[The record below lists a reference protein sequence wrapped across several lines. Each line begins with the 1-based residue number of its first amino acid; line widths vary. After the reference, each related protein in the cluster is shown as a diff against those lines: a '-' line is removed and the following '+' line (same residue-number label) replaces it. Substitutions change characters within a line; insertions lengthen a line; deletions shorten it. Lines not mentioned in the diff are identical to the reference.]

1 MKSILLFLSIIV
13 ISIFSF
19 AERSLSPDS
28 VSVRLWQQTCLFPN
42 EKIHLH
48 TDRSLYMGGDTL
60 WFRAYLVNAINNQP
74 EKTSRYIYTELV
86 NLFSKVVK
94 RVKIKQDV
102 EGLFYGVFTIGYGFA
117 GR

>member
-1 MKSILLFLSIIV
+1 MKKILLALFV
-13 ISIFSF
+13 ISISSF
-19 AERSLSPDS
+19 AEEPLSLDS

-48 TDRSLYMGGDTL
+48 TDRSLYGWGDTL

-86 NLFSKVVK
+86 KSV
-94 RVKIKQDV
+94 QQGSESCEDQT
-102 EGLFYGVFTIGYGFA
+102 GC
-117 GR
+117 